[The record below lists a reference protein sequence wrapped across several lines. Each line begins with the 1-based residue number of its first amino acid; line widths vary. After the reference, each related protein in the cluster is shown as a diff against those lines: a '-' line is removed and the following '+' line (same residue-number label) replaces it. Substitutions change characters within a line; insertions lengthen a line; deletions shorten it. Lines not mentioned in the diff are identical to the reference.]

1 MKKSKSLFKTS
12 AAALAVLHIINK
24 LVDLSALSDLN
35 KKTNGKFYHWKH
47 GDIFYTVS
55 DKDSNSLKKPL
66 LLIHDLTVFSSNHEW
81 NQIIEDLSKEYVVY
95 AFDLVGCGKSEK
107 PEITYT
113 NYYYVQLIQD
123 FIKDIIKEP
132 TKVITSGFSLSMVL
146 MADSID
152 KNLFTDITAI
162 NPKTINFY
170 KKTPDERS
178 KIIMNLFHLP
188 IIGKTVYYMKTCR
201 QNVEY
206 YLTEDCFYNPFNLK
220 KSTSDAYYN
229 AAHSSMG
236 KGRMLLASLEGSYL
250 NIDITNALKNTEK
263 EITII
268 LGEYNKEKDE
278 VESSYLKYKPEI
290 EIKVIPK
297 AKLLPQLETPEE
309 LLSALE

>member
-24 LVDLSALSDLN
+24 LVDLSASSDLN
-35 KKTNGKFYHWKH
+35 KKTNGEFYHWKH
-47 GDIFYTVS
+47 GDIFYMIS
-55 DKDSNSLKKPL
+55 DKDSNSIKKPL
-66 LLIHDLTVFSSNHEW
+66 LLIHDLTIFSSNHEW
-81 NQIIEDLSKEYVVY
+81 NHIIEDLSKEYIVY
-95 AFDLVGCGKSEK
+95 ALDLVGCGKSEK

-113 NYYYVQLIQD
+113 NYFYVQLIQD

-236 KGRMLLASLEGSYL
+236 KGRMLLASLDGSYL

-268 LGEYNKEKDE
+268 FGEYNKEKDE